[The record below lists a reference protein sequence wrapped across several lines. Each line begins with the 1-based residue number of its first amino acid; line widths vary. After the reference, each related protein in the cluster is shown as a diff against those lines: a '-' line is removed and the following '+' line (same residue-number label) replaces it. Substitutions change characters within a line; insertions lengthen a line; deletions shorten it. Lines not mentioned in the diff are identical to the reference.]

1 MPVYKKP
8 YLQPYKGKST
18 RHICPACK
26 TKQSFTLYIDGNT
39 LQPIHPTVGKCNR
52 EIKCGYHYTPRQF
65 FNDHPDRPANKQLP
79 QPKSPQ
85 HQPTQ
90 SPQNRAVPAT
100 PVIMDTIPYKYVKQS
115 ASYNSHFVRFLCNYF
130 PKEKIENV
138 AEDYALGA
146 TKKKEVIFWQIDIQG
161 KTRTGKIMQYNPETG
176 KRIKNKPG
184 AINWVHNKLK
194 YNNPHYA
201 NFNLCQC
208 YFGEHLLRLYPDKP
222 VAIVEAEKTAVI
234 TSMVIPQYNWLAAGN
249 LNGLNI
255 EKSKILENRDIVL
268 YPDAGCYD
276 KWYKKMQQIRS
287 EIYCRITIS
296 RLIEIH
302 ATLKQKE
309 AGYDLADYIIQQLKA
324 ENNLPQ
330 PRSAHKTQPRTQTPP
345 RAKQQTHLQP
355 QPMLQTPPK
364 PQLNPHAN
372 QTSRYRN
379 NPQTPQ
385 QQLDSRQDPQS
396 GSQPP
401 LKVKQHSQ
409 PQPNLQP
416 QPAPSIPFSPTLQ
429 RMINLNPSL
438 LTLINEFQ
446 LVEIY

>member
-52 EIKCGYHYTPRQF
+52 EIKCGYHYTPRQY
-65 FNDHPDRPANKQLP
+65 FNDHPDRPANQRLP
-79 QPKSPQ
+79 QPQSP
-85 HQPTQ
+85 Q

-100 PVIMDTIPYKYVKQS
+100 PVKMDTIPYKYVKQS

-296 RLIEIH
+296 KLIEIH
-302 ATLKQKE
+302 ATPKQKE

-330 PRSAHKTQPRTQTPP
+330 PRSAHNTQPRTQTPP
-345 RAKQQTHLQP
+345 KP
-355 QPMLQTPPK
+355 QP
-364 PQLNPHAN
+364 
-372 QTSRYRN
+372 S
-379 NPQTPQ
+379 
-385 QQLDSRQDPQS
+385 
-396 GSQPP
+396 
-401 LKVKQHSQ
+401 
-409 PQPNLQP
+409 
-416 QPAPSIPFSPTLQ
+416 PSAPFSPTLQ

-438 LTLINEFQ
+438 LTLINKFQ
-446 LVEIY
+446 LIECR

>member
-18 RHICPACK
+18 RHTCPACK
-26 TKQSFTLYIDGNT
+26 TKQSFTLYINGNT

-90 SPQNRAVPAT
+90 SPQFPQNRAVPAT
-100 PVIMDTIPYKYVKQS
+100 PVKIDTIPYKYVKQS

-296 RLIEIH
+296 KLIEIH
-302 ATLKQKE
+302 ATPKQKE

-330 PRSAHKTQPRTQTPP
+330 PRSAHNTQPRTQTPP
-345 RAKQQTHLQP
+345 
-355 QPMLQTPPK
+355 K
-364 PQLNPHAN
+364 PQ
-372 QTSRYRN
+372 
-379 NPQTPQ
+379 
-385 QQLDSRQDPQS
+385 
-396 GSQPP
+396 
-401 LKVKQHSQ
+401 
-409 PQPNLQP
+409 
-416 QPAPSIPFSPTLQ
+416 
-429 RMINLNPSL
+429 
-438 LTLINEFQ
+438 
-446 LVEIY
+446 